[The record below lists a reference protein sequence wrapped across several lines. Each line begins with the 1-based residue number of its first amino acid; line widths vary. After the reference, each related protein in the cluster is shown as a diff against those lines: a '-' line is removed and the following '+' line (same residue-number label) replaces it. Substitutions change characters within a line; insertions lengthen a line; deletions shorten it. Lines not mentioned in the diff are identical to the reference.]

1 MKITKSISLSV
12 IEEFKN
18 LNKDDIESFNIR
30 INGLIKNI
38 SFKVGIKKSKIDIP
52 SETKCSTKE
61 FEVIGAKNIVTALIL
76 EGCLKFDNKVDTM
89 TIVERLE
96 TFKHNKFVHVPES
109 LHYLSS
115 EIVYENNE
123 YQVVF
128 IKDTQSYKAY
138 KI

>member
-18 LNKDDIESFNIR
+18 LNKDDIENFNIR

-38 SFKVGIKKSKIDIP
+38 IFKIGYKKCKIDIP
-52 SETKCSTKE
+52 SETSCSTKE

-76 EGCLKFDNKVDTM
+76 EGCLNFDNKIDTM

-115 EIVYENNE
+115 EIVYENND

-128 IKDTQSYKAY
+128 IKETQSYKAY